1 MACGQKNLNN
11 MKKFIALMCVVA
23 LALAGVNDAAA
34 KTKKIR
40 KNAPKAKVE
49 VLKTTKSQKVK
60 TEIPGEKAKEC
71 SDKVKAASHCDK
83 AKAEGKCEKAEGK
96 CQKAE
101 GKCEKAEVK
110 KGGLKK
116 LNKAE
121 NMSLKKGDIK
131 KADCKEMKGEC
142 KDMKG
147 DCKDCEK
154 KNECSHQNPCC
165 KEGACKKD
173 ASCGKEKC
181 KANPEACC
189 K

>member
-1 MACGQKNLNN
+1 

-34 KTKKIR
+34 KTKKVR

-49 VLKTTKSQKVK
+49 VLKTAKSPKVK
-60 TEIPGEKAKEC
+60 TEIPCDKDKEC
-71 SDKVKAASHCDK
+71 SDKVKAASHCNK
-83 AKAEGKCEKAEGK
+83 AKVEGQCEKVKAEGQCEKVEMK
-96 CQKAE
+96 N
-101 GKCEKAEVK
+101 
-110 KGGLKK
+110 GGLKK
-116 LNKAE
+116 LNKATK
-121 NMSLKKGDIK
+121 MSLK